1 MPAIFGTR
9 IATVTLSIYC
19 QSVGEALVAV
29 SVPQLGDARRRHWAK
44 VVKAIDESKS
54 SGWAYEGDFVAD
66 GGTQDLPVGA
76 LLLLYG
82 ERGSSANPQSLAA
95 LYSVGADSTLT
106 LEAEASGRAWARTL
120 RDRAQ
125 EVLNVVKSASLDL
138 SAVESSLLAEELRQR
153 GWKLESPS

>member
-1 MPAIFGTR
+1 M
-9 IATVTLSIYC
+9 VTAGIYC
-19 QSVGEALVAV
+19 RSVGEALVAV

-82 ERGSSANPQSLAA
+82 ERGSSSNPQALAA

-125 EVLNVVKSASLDL
+125 EVLNVLRSASLDL
-138 SAVESSLLAEELRQR
+138 SAVEGSLLAEELRGR
-153 GWKLESPS
+153 GWKVEPPP

>member
-1 MPAIFGTR
+1 MVVAG
-9 IATVTLSIYC
+9 IYC
-19 QSVGEALVAV
+19 RSVGEALVAV
-29 SVPQLGDARRRHWAK
+29 SVPQLGDARRRHW
-44 VVKAIDESKS
+44 VKAIDESKS

-82 ERGSSANPQSLAA
+82 ERGSSSNPQSLAA

-106 LEAEASGRAWARTL
+106 LEGEASGRAWARTL

-125 EVLNVVKSASLDL
+125 EVLNVLRTASLDL
-138 SAVESSLLAEELRQR
+138 SAVEGSLLAEELRRR
-153 GWKLESPS
+153 GWKVEPPP

>member
-1 MPAIFGTR
+1 MVVAG
-9 IATVTLSIYC
+9 IYC
-19 QSVGEALVAV
+19 RSVGEALVAV

-44 VVKAIDESKS
+44 LVKAIDESKS

-82 ERGSSANPQSLAA
+82 ERGSSSNPQSLAA

-106 LEAEASGRAWARTL
+106 LEGEASGRAWARTL

-125 EVLNVVKSASLDL
+125 EVLNVLRTASLDL
-138 SAVESSLLAEELRQR
+138 SAVEGSLLAEELRRR
-153 GWKLESPS
+153 GWKVEPPP

>member
-1 MPAIFGTR
+1 M
-9 IATVTLSIYC
+9 
-19 QSVGEALVAV
+19 AV

-82 ERGSSANPQSLAA
+82 ERGSSSNPQALAA

-125 EVLNVVKSASLDL
+125 EVLNVLRSASLDL
-138 SAVESSLLAEELRQR
+138 SAVEGSLLAEELRGR
-153 GWKLESPS
+153 GWKVEPPP

>member
-1 MPAIFGTR
+1 MGD
-9 IATVTLSIYC
+9 
-19 QSVGEALVAV
+19 ALVAV

-44 VVKAIDESKS
+44 VVTSVDETKAT
-54 SGWAYEGDFVAD
+54 GWAYAGDFVAD

-106 LEAEASGRAWARTL
+106 LEGEARGRAWARTL
-120 RDRAQ
+120 RDRARELLDQ
-125 EVLNVVKSASLDL
+125 EAPPLLDL
-138 SAVESSLLAEELRQR
+138 SSVESYRLAEELASR
-153 GWKLESPS
+153 GWKVEPPA

>member
-1 MPAIFGTR
+1 MVVAG
-9 IATVTLSIYC
+9 IYC
-19 QSVGEALVAV
+19 RSVGEALVAV

-82 ERGSSANPQSLAA
+82 ERGSSSNPQSLAA

-106 LEAEASGRAWARTL
+106 LEGEASGRAWARTL

-125 EVLNVVKSASLDL
+125 EVLNVLRTASLDL
-138 SAVESSLLAEELRQR
+138 SAVEGSLLAEELRRR
-153 GWKLESPS
+153 GWKVEPPP

>member
-1 MPAIFGTR
+1 
-9 IATVTLSIYC
+9 
-19 QSVGEALVAV
+19 
-29 SVPQLGDARRRHWAK
+29 
-44 VVKAIDESKS
+44 
-54 SGWAYEGDFVAD
+54 
-66 GGTQDLPVGA
+66 VGA

-125 EVLNVVKSASLDL
+125 EVLNVVKSAPLDL